1 MSTNEA
7 VTAAFDYE
15 STLEACA
22 RGDRHALRALYD
34 NEAHRLLG
42 VALRIVRDHHVAQD
56 VLQDAF
62 VQIWRS
68 AGTFQRALGS
78 GRGWLHTVVR
88 RRALD
93 AVRRG
98 PRELMAG
105 DDLEAMADAAALLVN
120 DGESDAAEALSHC
133 LKALDERKRV
143 CIVAA
148 YVNGY
153 THQEIAQQLQA
164 PLGSVKAWIR
174 RGLLSLRQCMS

>member
-1 MSTNEA
+1 MDDA
-7 VTAAFDYE
+7 VVTFDYE
-15 STLEACA
+15 SALEACA
-22 RGDRHALRALYD
+22 RGDRRALRALYER
-34 NEAHRLLG
+34 EAPRLLG
-42 VALRIVRDHHVAQD
+42 VTLRIVRDHHTAQD

-62 VQIWRS
+62 IQVWHS

-78 GRGWLHTVVR
+78 GRGWLYTVVR

-98 PRELMAG
+98 PRELLAG
-105 DDLEAMADAAALLVN
+105 DDLEGLADSVALMTPE
-120 DGESDAAEALSHC
+120 DESDITEALAHC
-133 LKALDERKRV
+133 LQALDDRKRQ

-153 THQEIAQQLQA
+153 THQEIAQQLRA

-174 RGLLSLRQCMS
+174 RGLLSLKECMS